1 MHIHSNPNW
10 PAFLRISVPVSHSNL
25 SVTNRTQA
33 KIRHTRSKTATSP
46 ECLLKLRDA
55 KTEAKM
61 VSEWKF
67 SRQKLL
73 RSLIFPGSALVLHNE
88 RRLNLRFCTLHSR
101 LCTCTSM
108 LPKAQ
113 ENGDADPLTRV
124 SRSPLASACCLSS
137 SPRTKL

>member
-1 MHIHSNPNW
+1 MHRHSNPNW
-10 PAFLRISVPVSHSNL
+10 PVFLRISAPVSHGNL

-33 KIRHTRSKTATSP
+33 KIRHTQSKTATSL

-55 KTEAKM
+55 KT

-67 SRQKLL
+67 SRHKLL
-73 RSLIFPGSALVLHNE
+73 RSLIFPGNALVLHNE

-124 SRSPLASACCLSS
+124 SRSPLAFACCLSS